1 VTPAQLVGHR
11 IWMPGI
17 TAGTEWAAYY
27 DDLVAEFGLTI
38 EATGP
43 NLGAD
48 ALLDTVADTPAL
60 ATLRAH
66 PPGLARQPRP
76 ATHRGDRPHPGLP
89 HSLLWAPRQPPP
101 RPGCPARPPRR
112 HEDRPR
118 QPRHLDAELGVP
130 DVGTG

>member
-1 VTPAQLVGHR
+1 MAALLVGHR

-43 NLGAD
+43 NP
-48 ALLDTVADTPAL
+48 VY
-60 ATLRAH
+60 
-66 PPGLARQPRP
+66 
-76 ATHRGDRPHPGLP
+76 P